1 MNEVRSTSGH
11 TRRAWR
17 RLLSG
22 DRSWGFVD
30 IRPDRFGVTRYRLV
44 VYPPGIDESDRR
56 RIRAARGWPLW
67 GVVVWIGC
75 EVFLGHHAGP
85 WEALAIS
92 TAVYLGLGLVAV
104 AMAGEL
110 RTQVR
115 TIAASVMVGYPD
127 SVSAAATDKV
137 TRLAARLLEADEC
150 LRDGLLSPIEHEMIW
165 WNVYDESA
173 RAAPPRP
180 PPRAD
185 PRGDAT

>member
-1 MNEVRSTSGH
+1 MNQVRSTSGPAS
-11 TRRAWR
+11 RAWR

-44 VYPPGIDESDRR
+44 VYPPGIDESERR

-67 GVVVWIGC
+67 GVVVWIVC
-75 EVFLGHHAGP
+75 EVFLGQRVGP

-104 AMAGEL
+104 AMAGQV

-115 TIAASVMVGYPD
+115 TITASVMVGYTDPF
-127 SVSAAATDKV
+127 SAAAADKV
-137 TRLAARLLEADEC
+137 KSLATRLLEADGC
-150 LRDGLLSPIEHEMIW
+150 LREGRLSPTEHEMIW
-165 WNVYDESA
+165 WGVYDEIGSG
-173 RAAPPRP
+173 RSTSTAA
-180 PPRAD
+180 
-185 PRGDAT
+185 